1 MPGFAIVAAVLA
13 LAPLVILPGSLL
25 YFDVTPKVAVV
36 LLGTAAVLLLGSGPP
51 SDRTGATGWFRMLLV
66 VQAASLLLS
75 TALST
80 QRWLSVTGTNWR
92 RFGLVTQLSA
102 VVFVWLFA
110 RCMAADP
117 AMRVLQILRLIA
129 ACGALAA
136 FYGIL
141 QYFGWDPWL
150 PASFYHI
157 GEGMWTI
164 VRPPGTL
171 GHAVYF
177 ANWLLYAFFAGV
189 GLLLAE
195 RTRTRRLLGATAC
208 AMCSLAIVL
217 SGTRAA
223 VVGLA
228 AGAVFL
234 LFRVRRR
241 LCLRAFGATALL
253 LAGLAVFYFS
263 APGQKLRA
271 RVRWSLEDPRGGA
284 RLLLW
289 RDTLRMAGEHWA
301 VGSGPETFSVQFPRY
316 QSADLARAYPDF
328 YHESPHNIFLDALA
342 TQGILGLAVLLA
354 LGALAFRTGWRAHM
368 TYPAFSGVLVAMIV
382 AAIVSH
388 QFTVF
393 TLPTAL
399 YFYLNVAMLIALAAG
414 DGTGITASPGGVYR
428 VVSLVGRVSAAALFT
443 VFAVRLFVADR
454 ALALTRTEL
463 EAGRLDRA
471 IEQHRRALEWQPP
484 GMNAELWYSRSL
496 AALAG
501 NSPNLLVRLQAM
513 QRAIEAGERSTR
525 SSEEPHNAW
534 YSLAALYAV
543 QNDATGVERC
553 LRNAI
558 SASPN
563 WYKPHWVLAQVL
575 AQTGRLEEA
584 RKEAATAVDLNGG
597 RNSEVRRTLDAIAA
611 SPRSSKP
618 LNRQTEQG
626 ALE

>member
-150 PASFYHI
+150 PASFYHV

-195 RTRTRRLLGATAC
+195 RARTWRLLGAAAC

-241 LCLRAFGATALL
+241 LRLRAFGATALL

-354 LGALAFRTGWRAHM
+354 LGALSFRAGWRAHM
-368 TYPAFSGVLVAMIV
+368 TYPAVSGVLGAMIV
-382 AAIVSH
+382 AAIVSQ

-393 TLPTAL
+393 ILPTAL
-399 YFYLNVAMLIALAAG
+399 YFYLTVAMLVALAG
-414 DGTGITASPGGVYR
+414 DGTGKTASPGGAYR
-428 VVSLVGRVSAAALFT
+428 VVLLAGRVAAAVLFT
-443 VFAVRLFVADR
+443 VFAVRLIVADR

-463 EAGRLDRA
+463 EAGRLDKA

-543 QNDATGVERC
+543 QDDATGVERC
-553 LRNAI
+553 LRNAT

-575 AQTGRLEEA
+575 ARTGSLEAA
-584 RKEAATAVDLNGG
+584 RKEAATAVDLNGD
-597 RNSEVRRTLDAIAA
+597 RNPEVRRTLDAIAA
-611 SPRSSKP
+611 SPDPPSR
-618 LNRQTEQG
+618 
-626 ALE
+626 